1 MRNSNWAVALLAA
14 LLVWHGCR
22 EADEGLAPPA
32 RPAMELNLHNHLG
45 EQRLGER
52 QYAPAISAFE
62 EALARAEDSV
72 RAYTGISRAYLALGE
87 AGLAEE
93 LLQQAAR
100 LDTSR
105 AEVWYVFAELH
116 LDQYLKTHQGPFL
129 EEAVRQARRAVQ
141 LAPGE
146 KAYFYGLGNLHTH
159 RGDLDSAEA
168 AYRQALALDPGL
180 KPAYARLGSLY
191 KYQGRLA
198 EAERM
203 YQRQLELDP
212 EDVQALCEFA
222 ILCRS
227 DGRSAEAR
235 ALLEKAVRLD
245 TSSAAAWLNLG
256 QLYLAEGRVQEGE
269 RALARFQ
276 ALGSED
282 TANLLAEAE
291 ARPQDAKAQ
300 VRLARAYVRDRNYA
314 GAEQFY
320 RRALQ
325 LDSGLSEARAGLEEL
340 HRLQGEEKQALEQ
353 VRVKKLRGKR

>member
-1 MRNSNWAVALLAA
+1 MRGSLCLLAF
-14 LLVWHGCR
+14 LGWGCGGVG
-22 EADEGLAPPA
+22 EAPPP
-32 RPAMELNLHNHLG
+32 RPAADLNLHNRLG

-52 QYAPAISAFE
+52 RYAPAIAAFE

-72 RAYTGISRAYLALGE
+72 RACTGISRACLALGE

-93 LLQQAAR
+93 LLQQAVR
-100 LDTSR
+100 LDSNR
-105 AEVWYVFAELH
+105 AAVWYAFAEFY
-116 LDQYLKTHQGPFL
+116 LDQYLKTHQGPLL
-129 EEAVRQARRAVQ
+129 EEALRQARRAAQ
-141 LAPGE
+141 MAPGE
-146 KAYFYGLGNLHTH
+146 KAYHFGLGNLHTH

-180 KPAYARLGSLY
+180 KPAYERLGSLY

-198 EAERM
+198 EAEQV

-212 EDVQALCEFA
+212 EDVKALSEFA

-227 DGRSAEAR
+227 AGRSAEAR

-245 TSSAAAWLNLG
+245 TASAAAWLNLG

-269 RALARFQ
+269 RVLARFQ

-282 TANLLAEAE
+282 TAELLAGAE
-291 ARPQDAKAQ
+291 AHPRDAGAQ
-300 VRLARAYVRDRNYA
+300 LRLARAYARDDNHA
-314 GAEQFY
+314 GAEEFY

-325 LDSGLSEARAGLEEL
+325 LDPGLGAAAAGLEEL
-340 HRLQGEEKQALEQ
+340 RRLREEEEQARKQVE
-353 VRVKKLRGKR
+353 KLRNKR